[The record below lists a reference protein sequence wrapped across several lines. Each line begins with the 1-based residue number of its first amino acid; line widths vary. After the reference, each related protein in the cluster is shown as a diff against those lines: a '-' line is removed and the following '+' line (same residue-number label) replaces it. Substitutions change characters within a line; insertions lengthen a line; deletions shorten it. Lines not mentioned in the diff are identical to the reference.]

1 MRGVLIPVLVAMV
14 AVAVGTL
21 HGQDQRTGAPQGT
34 ATFKSGVD
42 LVTVSAVVRDRRGRL
57 VTNLTRADFEL
68 LDGGQRRSI
77 SQFRPDAAPLSIAF
91 LFDAS
96 GSMQVASKIDE
107 ARAAARQMLSWL
119 ETDRDEV
126 AIYAFD
132 SGLKELQPFTP
143 YRRGDGMDDRMGGIE
158 PFGMTSL
165 HDAVAETA
173 RRVARRNN
181 VHRAVIVLT
190 DGLDNNSRLSAP
202 EVSGIA
208 SAIDVPVYILAVVS
222 PLDHQGTS
230 TAVTS
235 DRPVPVGDL
244 ADLARWTGGDFFVS
258 STPANTSVAVRQ
270 IVSELRHQYLIAF
283 EPTGAAGWHSLELR
297 THRRD
302 LVVRARTGYMAGQV
316 QSN

>member
-1 MRGVLIPVLVAMV
+1 MALG
-14 AVAVGTL
+14 AVGVR
-21 HGQDQRTGAPQGT
+21 GQSPAAEPQRIP
-34 ATFKSGVD
+34 TFKAGVD

-68 LDGGQRRSI
+68 LDAGQRRPI
-77 SQFRPDAAPLSIAF
+77 KDFRPEAAALSVAV

-107 ARAAARQMLSWL
+107 ARAAARQLLSWL
-119 ETDRDEV
+119 GERDEV
-126 AIYAFD
+126 AVYAFD
-132 SGLKELQPFTP
+132 SGLKELQAFAPH
-143 YRRGDGMDDRMGGIE
+143 RGGEALEGQVAALA

-181 VHRAVIVLT
+181 AHRALVVLT

-222 PLDHQGTS
+222 PLDHPGTS
-230 TAVTS
+230 AAVES
-235 DRPVPVGDL
+235 DRPLPVGDL
-244 ADLARWTGGDFFVS
+244 ADLARWTGGEFFVS
-258 STPANTSVAVRQ
+258 STPAHASVAARQ
-270 IVSELRHQYLIAF
+270 IVNELRHQYLIAF
-283 EPTGAAGWHSLELR
+283 EPAGTVGWRPLEVR

-302 LVVRARTGYMAGQV
+302 LVVRARSGYMAGQS